1 MGLNLNNRIHIK
13 RAYVIFNVKK
23 YVNHR
28 KRKRHVTDN
37 LIKHRYFSKIG
48 YVVGGN
54 INLNKFTRNI
64 TIDSVLF
71 DHIQYNETIKGQM
84 NHLKVI
90 K

>member
-1 MGLNLNNRIHIK
+1 METNDVLKDFSSTAKENFILNSKTIPLFLFI
-13 RAYVIFNVKK
+13 
-23 YVNHR
+23 
-28 KRKRHVTDN
+28 
-37 LIKHRYFSKIG
+37 HRYFSKIG